1 MSINGISSGTLNVP
15 QVNTA
20 NSTSQSGSVKADRDG
35 DNDGGRVSGSS
46 GTSARGGFAS
56 AINQALSQIGVS
68 GSTASGASSAA
79 QDPLQALSAFMHN
92 LFAALQSQ
100 GGGQPAAAQGGAD
113 SDGDNDGGGASGVS
127 AAAGGGR
134 HHGGGNIASK
144 LQSLI
149 QQLSAS
155 SSGASASTTA
165 GATASGTDTSNS
177 ALSALQQSFQNLLS
191 SQGASGSQ
199 ATLGSFLQTLA
210 QDLPGANPA
219 GNIVHTQA

>member
-15 QVNTA
+15 QFNPA
-20 NSTSQSGSVKADRDG
+20 SSGSQTGGVNADRDG
-35 DNDGGRVSGSS
+35 DNDGGRVGGSS
-46 GTSARGGFAS
+46 GTSAGGGLAS

-68 GSTASGASSAA
+68 GSTVSGSSTVA
-79 QDPLQALSAFMHN
+79 QDPLQALSTFMHD

-100 GGGQPAAAQGGAD
+100 VAGQPAVAQGGGD
-113 SDGDNDGGGASGVS
+113 SDGDNDGGGASRVS

-134 HHGGGNIASK
+134 HQGAGNLASK

-155 SSGASASTTA
+155 SSGASSSSTPSAGTSGAGTA
-165 GATASGTDTSNS
+165 NQ

-199 ATLGSFLQTLA
+199 ATLGNFLQTLA